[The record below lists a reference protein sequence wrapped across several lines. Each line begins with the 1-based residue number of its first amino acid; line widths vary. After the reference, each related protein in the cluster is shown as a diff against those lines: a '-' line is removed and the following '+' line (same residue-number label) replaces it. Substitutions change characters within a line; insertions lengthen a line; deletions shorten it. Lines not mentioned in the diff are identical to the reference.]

1 MNFISTII
9 NFYEESNSNTKDKY
23 IDCFKLPIEYLDTS
37 CIQLLNKNII
47 NDLELVKTKPP
58 LTDDS
63 NKLTHA
69 NSDKCEKDRQIYNE
83 EYNLYYHV
91 FNPTNIFEKNIIN
104 RWSKYYTNNVEFLLE
119 TQILLQ
125 NYTTFK
131 KVGFS
136 EDKIIV
142 EDDIVYSKCENV
154 IYDNGFVN
162 NYQYIDIPLLSN
174 FNNNSVCLQA
184 LSIYNLSSPVF
195 SLLIPILFLLLPF
208 FIIKLQGHKI
218 TFGLYF
224 EHLKSVFSNHIIGQ
238 VFSSFSN
245 TNFTNKI
252 YLLFSFGFYIFQ
264 MYLNF
269 TSCIKYFTNI
279 KFIHETLYDIKHYII
294 SSLNKY
300 NNFLKY
306 SKDLNNYKS
315 FNDAINKNISIF
327 TSYLD
332 ELNKLTPYTLN
343 INKLIELGQ
352 LMKCFYS
359 LNKNESIVNSL
370 YFSFG
375 FNGYLKNLETLQNFI
390 NNKVMN
396 YCNYNNSKPTS
407 FDDAYFANLN
417 NIEKCKKD
425 DCIKDDCIKDDC
437 IKDDCKKDDCK
448 KDDRIKDD
456 CIKDDCKM
464 TKTKI
469 VKNSYTLDKNIIIT
483 GPNASGKTTLL
494 KSTLFN
500 IILSQQIGCGFFNSA
515 SIKVYDHIHCY
526 INIPDTGGRDSLYQ
540 AEARQCKN
548 ILETIENNPTKNHF
562 CVFDELYSGTNPDEA
577 IDSAYGYLN
586 YLNKFNNIDYV
597 LTTHYIKLCKKLNK
611 QNNNFYMKVNNNA
624 KDFEYTYKIKKGIS
638 KVKGAMKVL
647 KDLNYPE
654 NIITNMK
661 I

>member
-1 MNFISTII
+1 M
-9 NFYEESNSNTKDKY
+9 NFYEESNFNTKEKY
-23 IDCFKLPIEYLDTS
+23 VDSFKLPIEYLDCS
-37 CIQLLNKNII
+37 SVQLLNNNII
-47 NDLELVKTKPP
+47 NDLELVKTKSQ
-58 LTDDS
+58 LSDIS
-63 NKLTHA
+63 NTGT
-69 NSDKCEKDRQIYNE
+69 NTNE

-91 FNPTNIFEKNIIN
+91 FNPKNIFEKIIIN
-104 RWSKYYTNNVEFLLE
+104 KWSKYYTNNVEFLLE
-119 TQILLQ
+119 TQLLLK
-125 NYTTFK
+125 NYNTFK
-131 KVGFS
+131 KVEFN
-136 EDKIIV
+136 ETKILV
-142 EDDIVYSKCENV
+142 QDDAIYNTCENV

-174 FNNNSVCLQA
+174 FNNNSLFLQI
-184 LSIYNLSSPVF
+184 LSIYNLSTPVF

-218 TFGLYF
+218 TFELYF
-224 EHLKSVFSNHIIGQ
+224 EHLKTVFSNHIIGQ
-238 VFSSFSN
+238 LFSSFSN

-279 KFIHETLYDIKHYII
+279 KYIHETLYDLKQYIV

-300 NNFLKY
+300 KNFLKY
-306 SKDLNNYKS
+306 SKDLVNYKS
-315 FNDAINKNISIF
+315 FNDAVNKNIRIF

-332 ELNKLTPYTLN
+332 ELNIITPYTLN
-343 INKLIELGQ
+343 INKLVELGH
-352 LMKCFYS
+352 LMKCFYC
-359 LNKNESIVNSL
+359 LNKNETIIDSL

-375 FNGYLKNLETLQNFI
+375 FNGYLRNLETLQNFI
-390 NNKVMN
+390 NTKVMN

-407 FDDAYFANLN
+407 FEDAYFANLN
-417 NIEKCKKD
+417 IIETDNKETDNKETDNKETD
-425 DCIKDDCIKDDC
+425 NKETDNKETDNKE
-437 IKDDCKKDDCK
+437 
-448 KDDRIKDD
+448 
-456 CIKDDCKM
+456 
-464 TKTKI
+464 TKI
-469 VKNSYTLDKNIIIT
+469 VKNSYSLDKNIIIT

-500 IILSQQIGCGFFNSA
+500 IILSQQIGCGFYSSA
-515 SIKVYDHIHCY
+515 SVKIYDYIHCY

-548 ILETIENNPTKNHF
+548 ILEAIENNGAKNHF

-654 NIITNMK
+654 NIITTMK
-661 I
+661 N

>member
-1 MNFISTII
+1 MNFISTLM
-9 NFYEESNSNTKDKY
+9 NFYEESNFNSREKY
-23 IDCFKLPIEYLDTS
+23 IDSFKLPIEYLDCS
-37 CIQLLNKNII
+37 SVQLLNNNIV
-47 NDLELVKTKPP
+47 NDLELVKTKSP
-58 LTDDS
+58 LADVS
-63 NKLTHA
+63 NITT
-69 NSDKCEKDRQIYNE
+69 NE

-91 FNPTNIFEKNIIN
+91 FNPKNIFEKIIIN
-104 RWSKYYTNNVEFLLE
+104 KWSKYYTNNVDFLLE
-119 TQILLQ
+119 TQTLLK
-125 NYTTFK
+125 NYNTFK
-131 KVGFS
+131 KVEFNETKTS
-136 EDKIIV
+136 IQ
-142 EDDIVYSKCENV
+142 DDVIYNTCENV
-154 IYDNGFVN
+154 IYDNGFIN

-174 FNNNSVCLQA
+174 FNNNSLCLQF
-184 LSIYNLSSPVF
+184 LSVYNLSSPVF

-218 TFGLYF
+218 TFALYF
-224 EHLKSVFSNHIIGQ
+224 DHLKTVFSNHIIGQ
-238 VFSSFSN
+238 LFSSFSN

-279 KFIHETLYDIKHYII
+279 KYIHETLADLKQYIV

-300 NNFLKY
+300 KNFLKY
-306 SKDLNNYKS
+306 SKDLVNYKS

-332 ELNKLTPYTLN
+332 ELNILTPYSLN
-343 INKLIELGQ
+343 INKFIELGH
-352 LMKCFYS
+352 LMKCFYY
-359 LNKNESIVNSL
+359 LNKNETIIDSL

-390 NNKVMN
+390 NTKVMN

-407 FDDAYFANLN
+407 FEDAYFANLN
-417 NIEKCKKD
+417 IIETNSKEIGNKEIDSKETNKKE
-425 DCIKDDCIKDDC
+425 
-437 IKDDCKKDDCK
+437 
-448 KDDRIKDD
+448 
-456 CIKDDCKM
+456 
-464 TKTKI
+464 TTKI
-469 VKNSYTLDKNIIIT
+469 VKNSYSLDKNIIIT

-500 IILSQQIGCGFFNSA
+500 IILSQQIGCGFYSSA
-515 SIKVYDHIHCY
+515 SVKIYDYIHCY

-548 ILETIENNPTKNHF
+548 ILEAIENNGAKNHF

-611 QNNNFYMKVNNNA
+611 QNTNFYMKVNNNA

-661 I
+661 N

>member
-1 MNFISTII
+1 MNFISTIMS
-9 NFYEESNSNTKDKY
+9 FYEESNINSKDKY
-23 IDCFKLPIEYLDTS
+23 IDCFKLPIEYLDSS
-37 CIQLLNKNII
+37 CIQVLNKNII
-47 NDLELVKTKPP
+47 NDLELVKVKPP
-58 LTDDS
+58 F
-63 NKLTHA
+63 NA
-69 NSDKCEKDRQIYNE
+69 NSNNDEKGTILKNSEANE
-83 EYNLYYHV
+83 EHNLYYHV
-91 FNPTNIFEKNIIN
+91 FNPINIFEKNIIN
-104 RWSKYYTNNVEFLLE
+104 RWSKYYTNNEEFLLE
-119 TQILLQ
+119 TQLLLQ
-125 NYTTFK
+125 NYNAFK
-131 KVGFS
+131 KVEFNETKL
-136 EDKIIV
+136 EDNII
-142 EDDIVYSKCENV
+142 YTKCESI
-154 IYDNGFVN
+154 IYDNGFIN

-174 FNNNSVCLQA
+174 LNNNSLCLQT

-224 EHLKSVFSNHIIGQ
+224 DHLKTVFSNHIIGQ
-238 VFSSFSN
+238 LFSSFSN
-245 TNFTNKI
+245 TNFTNKL

-279 KFIHETLYDIKHYII
+279 KFIHETLYSIKHYITNT
-294 SSLNKY
+294 LNKY
-300 NNFLKY
+300 KNFLKY
-306 SKDLNNYKS
+306 SQTLKNYKS
-315 FNDAINKNISIF
+315 FNEAINTNISIF
-327 TSYLD
+327 TYYLE
-332 ELNKLTPYTLN
+332 ELNKITPYALSIT
-343 INKLIELGQ
+343 KLVELGQ
-352 LMKCFYS
+352 LMKCFYC
-359 LNKNESIVNSL
+359 LNKNENIINSL

-390 NNKVMN
+390 NTKVMN
-396 YCNYNNSKPTS
+396 YCNYNNAKPTS
-407 FDDAYFANLN
+407 FDNAYFANLN
-417 NIEKCKKD
+417 IIDKCEETCSKD
-425 DCIKDDCIKDDC
+425 IYEEPCSIINPIKTSKC
-437 IKDDCKKDDCK
+437 
-448 KDDRIKDD
+448 
-456 CIKDDCKM
+456 
-464 TKTKI
+464 KI

-500 IILSQQIGCGFFNSA
+500 IILSQQIGCGFYDSA
-515 SIKVYDHIHCY
+515 SVKLYDYIHCY

-540 AEARQCKN
+540 AEARQCKS
-548 ILETIENNPTKNHF
+548 ILEAIENNSNKNHF

-624 KDFEYTYKIKKGIS
+624 KDFEYTYKIKRGIS

-647 KDLNYPE
+647 QDLNYPE

-661 I
+661 N

>member
-1 MNFISTII
+1 MDFINTLM
-9 NFYEESNSNTKDKY
+9 NFYEESNFNSREKY
-23 IDCFKLPIEYLDTS
+23 IDSFKLPIEYLDCS
-37 CIQLLNKNII
+37 SVQLLNSNIV
-47 NDLELVKTKPP
+47 NDLELVKTKSP
-58 LTDDS
+58 LTDVS
-63 NKLTHA
+63 NTT
-69 NSDKCEKDRQIYNE
+69 SNE

-91 FNPTNIFEKNIIN
+91 FNPKNIFEKIIIN
-104 RWSKYYTNNVEFLLE
+104 KWCKYYTNNVDFLLE
-119 TQILLQ
+119 TQTLLK
-125 NYTTFK
+125 NYNTFK
-131 KVGFS
+131 KVGFN
-136 EDKIIV
+136 ETKTPV
-142 EDDIVYSKCENV
+142 LDDVIYNTCENV
-154 IYDNGFVN
+154 IYDNGFIN

-174 FNNNSVCLQA
+174 FNNNSLCLQF
-184 LSIYNLSSPVF
+184 LSVYNLSSPVF

-218 TFGLYF
+218 TFALYF
-224 EHLKSVFSNHIIGQ
+224 EHLKTVFSNHIIGQ
-238 VFSSFSN
+238 LFSSFSN

-279 KFIHETLYDIKHYII
+279 KYIHETLADLKQYIV

-300 NNFLKY
+300 KNFLKY
-306 SKDLNNYKS
+306 SKDLVNYKS

-332 ELNKLTPYTLN
+332 DLNILTPYSLN
-343 INKLIELGQ
+343 INKFIELGH
-352 LMKCFYS
+352 LMKCFYC
-359 LNKNESIVNSL
+359 LNKNETIIDSL

-390 NNKVMN
+390 NTKVMN

-407 FDDAYFANLN
+407 FEDAYFANLN
-417 NIEKCKKD
+417 IIETNSKEIGSKE
-425 DCIKDDCIKDDC
+425 
-437 IKDDCKKDDCK
+437 
-448 KDDRIKDD
+448 
-456 CIKDDCKM
+456 
-464 TKTKI
+464 TTKI
-469 VKNSYTLDKNIIIT
+469 VKNSYSLDKNIIIT

-500 IILSQQIGCGFFNSA
+500 IILSQQIGCGFYSNA
-515 SIKVYDHIHCY
+515 SVKIYDFIHCY

-548 ILETIENNPTKNHF
+548 ILETIEKNGAKNHF

-586 YLNKFNNIDYV
+586 YLNKYDNIDYV

-611 QNNNFYMKVNNNA
+611 QNTNFYMKVNNNA

-661 I
+661 N

>member
-1 MNFISTII
+1 MNFINTLM
-9 NFYEESNSNTKDKY
+9 NFYEDANLNTKEQFT
-23 IDCFKLPIEYLDTS
+23 DCFKLPIEYLDIS
-37 CIQLLNKNII
+37 CVQLLSNNIV
-47 NDLELVKTKPP
+47 NDLELVKVKPS
-58 LTDDS
+58 LTSDS
-63 NKLTHA
+63 IELDNT
-69 NSDKCEKDRQIYNE
+69 NSNTSENNTSIISAKNNE

-91 FNPTNIFEKNIIN
+91 FNPTNVFEKNIIN
-104 RWSKYYTNNVEFLLE
+104 RWSKYYTNNVEFLSQ
-119 TQILLQ
+119 TQVLLK

-131 KVGFS
+131 KVEFL
-136 EDKIIV
+136 EDKTTPK
-142 EDDIVYSKCENV
+142 EDALYTKCETI
-154 IYDNGFVN
+154 IYDNGFIN
-162 NYQYIDIPLLSN
+162 NYQYIDIPLLSKY
-174 FNNNSVCLQA
+174 NNNSLCLQL
-184 LSIYNLSSPVF
+184 LSVYNLSSPVF

-224 EHLKSVFSNHIIGQ
+224 DHLKKVFSNHIIGQ

-245 TNFTNKI
+245 TNFTNKL

-279 KFIHETLYDIKHYII
+279 KYIHETLFDLKHYIVG
-294 SSLNKY
+294 SLNKY

-306 SKDLNNYKS
+306 SKDLTKYKS
-315 FNDAINKNISIF
+315 FNDAINTNISIF

-332 ELNKLTPYTLN
+332 ELNKITPYTLN
-343 INKLIELGQ
+343 INKLVELGQ
-352 LMKCFYS
+352 LMKCFYY
-359 LNKNESIVNSL
+359 LNKNVGIINSL

-390 NNKVMN
+390 NNNVMN
-396 YCNYNNSKPTS
+396 YCNYDNSKPTS
-407 FDDAYFANLN
+407 FRDAYFANLN
-417 NIEKCKKD
+417 SIEKCEAITTNNKNKNYE
-425 DCIKDDCIKDDC
+425 
-437 IKDDCKKDDCK
+437 
-448 KDDRIKDD
+448 R
-456 CIKDDCKM
+456 
-464 TKTKI
+464 KI
-469 VKNSYTLDKNIIIT
+469 VKNSYSLDKNIIIT

-500 IILSQQIGCGFFNSA
+500 VILSQQIGCGFFNSA
-515 SIKVYDHIHCY
+515 SVKIYDYIHCY

-548 ILETIENNPTKNHF
+548 ILETIENNSTKNHF

-577 IDSAYGYLN
+577 VDSAYGYLN

-597 LTTHYIKLCKKLNK
+597 LTTHYTKLCKKLNK

-624 KDFEYTYKIKKGIS
+624 TDFEYTYKIKKGIS

-654 NIITNMK
+654 NIITTMK
-661 I
+661 N